1 MCVCPRSSCLCCSSQ
16 SELLLFICFYS
27 VYHLFL
33 LSHSLWLDDR
43 AAVCVVIDS
52 VCTHASLCRSS
63 FLLFSAFIL
72 ICWCTQHETITIA
85 PAKSATILNK
95 SERTMSKSI
104 IYYVNSMETQRFQP
118 YTHSLF
124 FNRVLEVTID
134 IIYGM
139 STISKRK
146 TRDLLQFFSYCLTMS
161 WLRFTIF
168 IRAHI

>member
-1 MCVCPRSSCLCCSSQ
+1 MCARARLAFVALHSLNFFCLFVFIQ
-16 SELLLFICFYS
+16 FIICFCCRILFGS
-27 VYHLFL
+27 MTAPPCVLSSTLFVHMHRCVALRSCCFL
-33 LSHSLWLDDR
+33 L
-43 AAVCVVIDS
+43 
-52 VCTHASLCRSS
+52 
-63 FLLFSAFIL
+63 L